1 MLTICVDKRQGDLDL
16 QLDISLPL
24 QGISAIFGRSGAGKT
39 SLINMISG
47 LIRPDRG
54 RIALGD
60 EVLFDS
66 RRRLHLRPEQR
77 RIGYVFQDAR
87 LFPHYSVQGNLGYGC
102 RTPDPQ
108 QFRDVVELLG
118 IGPLLARA
126 PASLSGGERQRV
138 AIGRALLSRPRLLLM
153 DEPLASLDLPRKRE
167 LMPYLER
174 LAAEIKLPIV
184 YVSHSLDEVLRLADH
199 LVLLDKGRA
208 PLQGPLEAVWGS
220 EQMRPWF
227 AVEELSTVLRAR
239 VIGQDLRW
247 QLTHLSLG
255 DGRGLWVRRFEARNG
270 QGVRLRIRANDIS
283 IVRIRPRQSS
293 IRNILPA
300 TIEALQ
306 PDDDGHLMAVQ
317 LRVGTQR
324 LWAHITLWAAAE
336 LALKPGD
343 AVFAQIK
350 GISLNP
356 GDWTAQDDRMVIPG
370 TPPR

>member
-1 MLTICVDKRQGDLDL
+1 MLSVCIDKRQGDLDL
-16 QLDISLPL
+16 QLDIQLPL

-39 SLINMISG
+39 SLINMLSG
-47 LIRPDRG
+47 LVRPDRG

-66 RRRLHLRPEQR
+66 SRNIHLRPEQR

-87 LFPHYSVQGNLGYGC
+87 LFPHYSVEGNLRYGS
-102 RTPDPQ
+102 RKPDPK
-108 QFRDVVELLG
+108 QFADVIELLG
-118 IGPLLARA
+118 IGPLLQRA
-126 PASLSGGERQRV
+126 PATLSGGERQRV
-138 AIGRALLSRPRLLLM
+138 AIGRALLSEPRLLLM

-174 LAAEIKLPIV
+174 LAAEVRLPIL
-184 YVSHSLDEVLRLADH
+184 YVSHSLDEILRLADH
-199 LVLLDKGRA
+199 LVLLDRGRA
-208 PLQGPLEAVWGS
+208 PLQGPLEDLWGS

-227 AVEELSTVLRAR
+227 SVEELSTVLRAQ
-239 VIGQDLRW
+239 VVGQDLRW

-255 DGRGLWVRRFEARNG
+255 DGLGLWVRKFEAQNG

-283 IVRIRPRQSS
+283 IVRTRPQQSS

-317 LRVGTQR
+317 LRIGTQR

-343 AVFAQIK
+343 TAFAQIK

-356 GDWTAQDDRMVIPG
+356 GDWTTQDDRTAIPG
-370 TPPR
+370 THPR